1 MNNLPEFASIHS
13 RCSAPACTYQEGARH
28 RQNCSR
34 KRKMVMESTAI
45 AISLP
50 QVSSRSSMTARLAYF
65 ASLMKPRV
73 MSLAVFTALVGLVIA
88 PGRLDP
94 LLGSVALLAIAAGA
108 GAAGALNMWYDAD
121 IDALMARTA
130 GRAIPRGRISRGEAL
145 AFGLAL
151 AGSSVAILALALNIK
166 TAGLLAFTIFFYA
179 VVYTVWLKRRT
190 PQNIVIGGAAGALPP
205 VIGWTAATGDIGLE
219 PLILFLIIFLWTPP
233 HFWALSLARAHEYA
247 RAGVPM
253 LPVVAG
259 RATTARHI
267 LIYSIALLPV
277 SLLPWALGFAGP
289 IYGAVAALS
298 GAIFVVFAIRV
309 SWSRGTDS
317 RAAHRLFAFSIFY
330 LFTVFAALL
339 ASGNRSTTVL
349 ADCPIGG
356 VVGSLQAD
364 SLPDQVRA
372 AHAPN
377 CFKPDEV

>member
-1 MNNLPEFASIHS
+1 
-13 RCSAPACTYQEGARH
+13 
-28 RQNCSR
+28 
-34 KRKMVMESTAI
+34 
-45 AISLP
+45 
-50 QVSSRSSMTARLAYF
+50 
-65 ASLMKPRV
+65 
-73 MSLAVFTALVGLVIA
+73 
-88 PGRLDP
+88 
-94 LLGSVALLAIAAGA
+94 
-108 GAAGALNMWYDAD
+108 
-121 IDALMARTA
+121 
-130 GRAIPRGRISRGEAL
+130 
-145 AFGLAL
+145 
-151 AGSSVAILALALNIK
+151 
-166 TAGLLAFTIFFYA
+166 
-179 VVYTVWLKRRT
+179 
-190 PQNIVIGGAAGALPP
+190 
-205 VIGWTAATGDIGLE
+205 
-219 PLILFLIIFLWTPP
+219 
-233 HFWALSLARAHEYA
+233 
-247 RAGVPM
+247 M

-356 VVGSLQAD
+356 VVGSLQAV
-364 SLPDQVRA
+364 SPPDQVQA

-377 CFKPDEV
+377 CFKADEV

>member
-1 MNNLPEFASIHS
+1 MAEFANPI
-13 RCSAPACTYQEGARH
+13 AAGVIEA
-28 RQNCSR
+28 
-34 KRKMVMESTAI
+34 ESGGD
-45 AISLP
+45 
-50 QVSSRSSMTARLAYF
+50 VSDYF
-65 ASLMKPRV
+65 ELMKPRV
-73 MSLAVFTALVGLVIA
+73 MFLVVFTALVGLVAA
-88 PGRLDP
+88 PGSMHPVLAIA
-94 LLGSVALLAIAAGA
+94 ALFCIAAGA

-130 GRAIPRGRISRGEAL
+130 ARPIPGGRVSRIEAL
-145 AFGLAL
+145 VFGLMLGTCAVL
-151 AGSSVAILALALNIK
+151 SLGAFLNM
-166 TAGLLAFTIFFYA
+166 AAAALLAFTIFFYV
-179 VVYTVWLKRRT
+179 VVYTMWLKRRT

-205 VIGWTAATGDIGLE
+205 VIGWVAATGDIGLE

-356 VVGSLQAD
+356 VVGSLQAV
-364 SLPDQVRA
+364 SPPDQVQA

-377 CFKPDEV
+377 CFKADEV